1 MNTLRA
7 IWNSPDL
14 RKRILYTLALLT
26 VFRVLA
32 HIPMPGVDLEAIRAF
47 FSQYALFGLLNLF
60 TGGSMENFS
69 IVLMGVGPYITASI
83 IFQLLIIII
92 PRLEEL
98 QKEGESGRERINQYT
113 RLLAVPL
120 SFLQGYSTL
129 ILLKN
134 QGIIGSFTPLDLF
147 TILVTVTGGTML
159 LMWLGELISEYGI
172 GNGMSLL
179 ITLGILAGIPSSLSQ
194 TFQIADQT
202 GYVSIAIFALI
213 SLVVTVGIVFVNEGE
228 RQIPI
233 TYARRVRGNQ
243 ASGGVATFLPLKV
256 AMAGVVPI
264 IFALSMMIFPP
275 VAAQFLQSVQTPWVQ
290 SAAQYVIDLFA
301 NNAFYGTAYF
311 LLVVIFTFF
320 YTSIVFQPEQVAEN
334 IQKQGGFVPGLR
346 PGRETADY
354 LGKVLNRITL
364 FGAFFLG
371 AIAVLPFIVQSMTDI
386 QTLVLG
392 GTSTLIAVSVILET
406 MRQIR
411 AQLTTRRYEF

>member
-7 IWNSPDL
+7 IWHSPDL
-14 RKRILYTLALLT
+14 RKRILYTLGLLT
-26 VFRVLA
+26 IFRVLA
-32 HIPMPGVDLEAIRAF
+32 HIPMPGVDLAAIRAF

-83 IFQLLIIII
+83 IFQLLIIIV

-98 QKEGESGRERINQYT
+98 QKEGEAGRERINQYT
-113 RLLAVPL
+113 RLLTVPL
-120 SFLQGYSTL
+120 AFLQGYSTL

-134 QGIIGSFTPLDLF
+134 QGIVGAFTPLNLF
-147 TILVTVTGGTML
+147 TILLTVTAGTML
-159 LMWLGELISEYGI
+159 LVWIGELISENGI

-179 ITLGILAGIPSSLSQ
+179 ITLGVLSGIPSAVSQ
-194 TFQIADQT
+194 TFQVADQA
-202 GYVSIAIFALI
+202 GIVNIIIFVVIAAL
-213 SLVVTVGIVFVNEGE
+213 VTVSIVFVNEGE
-228 RQIPI
+228 RQVPI

-256 AMAGVVPI
+256 TMAGVVPI

-275 VAAQFLQSVQTPWVQ
+275 VAARFLETVQTPWVRT
-290 SAAQYVIDLFA
+290 AAQKVTDLFA
-301 NNAFYGTAYF
+301 NNTFYGIAYF
-311 LLVVIFTFF
+311 CLVVIFTFF

-334 IQKQGGFVPGLR
+334 IQKQGGFIPGLR
-346 PGRETADY
+346 PGRETAEY
-354 LGKVLNRITL
+354 LSKVLNRVTL
-364 FGAFFLG
+364 LGAFFLA
-371 AIAVLPFIVQSMTDI
+371 AIAVLPFVVQSLTNI

-392 GTSTLIAVSVILET
+392 GTGILIVVSVILDT